1 MLTTTL
7 DGLWVLQVLSGIE
20 VLAPELGLRPHLPS
34 VETTQMALAHPVAD
48 ELRASGAVSS
58 VGEVDQTVIEWL
70 TVLARREVGLL
81 LHAQTPTMG
90 SGFEQALLARFA
102 QWWVSLERCGI
113 LIRLSGAGTAGS
125 ERSAGLLIQSQIQRL
140 CGEKS
145 PAEVKPMTLDATE
158 LLAAVRDR
166 ATLHSF
172 LRESGLEADQVGC
185 LMVAAD
191 GERSAQFSLVA
202 LQSGGAGRP
211 ADQRIGSTAVTI
223 IDTPQGRL
231 LSEHAYRGGRTWIIA
246 GPGSASAIAPA
257 VQRMLRGLPARDDWH
272 CYRKVI

>member
-7 DGLWVLQVLSGIE
+7 DGLWALQVLSGIE

-34 VETTQMALAHPVAD
+34 VESTQMALAHPVAD
-48 ELRASGAVSS
+48 ELREAGVISS
-58 VGEVDQTVIEWL
+58 TGEVDQTVLEWL
-70 TVLARREVGLL
+70 TVLSRREVGLL
-81 LHAQTPTMG
+81 LHARTPTTG
-90 SGFEQALLARFA
+90 SGFEQVLLARFA

-113 LIRLSGAGTAGS
+113 LIRLSGAGTADS
-125 ERSAGLLIQSQIQRL
+125 ERSAGGLIQSQIDRL

-145 PAEVKPMTLDATE
+145 PAQVKPMTLDATE

-166 ATLHSF
+166 TTLRSF
-172 LRESGLEADQVGC
+172 LRECGLEADQVGS
-185 LMVAAD
+185 LMLAVD

-211 ADQRIGSTAVTI
+211 ADARIGSATVTI

-231 LSEHAYRGGRTWIIA
+231 ISEHDSRGGRTWMIV
-246 GPGSASAIAPA
+246 GPASSPGISAA
-257 VQRMLRGLPARDDWH
+257 VQRMLRRLPARDDWH

>member
-34 VETTQMALAHPVAD
+34 VESAQVALAHPVAD
-48 ELRASGAVSS
+48 ELQASGAVSS
-58 VGEVDQTVIEWL
+58 TGEVDQTVLEWL

-81 LHAQTPTMG
+81 LHAQTPTTG

-113 LIRLSGAGTAGS
+113 LIRLSGAGTACS

-158 LLAAVRDR
+158 LLAVVRDR
-166 ATLHSF
+166 VTLHSF
-172 LRESGLEADQVGC
+172 LRECGLEADQVGS
-185 LMVAAD
+185 LMLASD
-191 GERSAQFSLVA
+191 GEHSAQFSLVA
-202 LQSGGAGRP
+202 LQSGGAGHP
-211 ADQRIGSTAVTI
+211 ADSRIGSTTVTI

-231 LSEHAYRGGRTWIIA
+231 ISEHDSRGGRTWMIV
-246 GPGSASAIAPA
+246 GPASSLGISAA
-257 VQRMLRGLPARDDWH
+257 VQRMLRRLPARDDWH